1 MYVVFG
7 INCSAGRYRELWEQI
22 WTLQMIRKSRQLV
35 KQVNS
40 MEFIMESRRT
50 DQEREKMNKM
60 GKNIIES

>member
-1 MYVVFG
+1 
-7 INCSAGRYRELWEQI
+7 
-22 WTLQMIRKSRQLV
+22 MIRKSRQLV

-50 DQEREKMNKM
+50 DQEREKVYKI